1 MKVKIVLGLLA
12 LGGLLA
18 SAAPQMAAFQDR
30 HPMAMAAAE
39 TEFDAGQ
46 AKEVAVSLSDFKYS
60 PKLLKVKVG
69 TKVTWTNKENVPHT
83 VDEDKGAFESGN
95 MTNGASFSF
104 TFDKPGTYRYHCAF
118 HGGKGG
124 EGMSGT
130 VKVTK

>member
-1 MKVKIVLGLLA
+1 MA
-12 LGGLLA
+12 LA
-18 SAAPQMAAFQDR
+18 SA
-30 HPMAMAAAE
+30 E
-39 TEFDAGQ
+39 TETVFDAAQ
-46 AKEVAVSLSDFKYS
+46 AKEAAVSLSDFKYT

-69 TKVTWTNKENVPHT
+69 AKVTWTNKENVPHT

-95 MTNGASFSF
+95 LTNGKTFSF

-130 VKVTK
+130 VRVTK